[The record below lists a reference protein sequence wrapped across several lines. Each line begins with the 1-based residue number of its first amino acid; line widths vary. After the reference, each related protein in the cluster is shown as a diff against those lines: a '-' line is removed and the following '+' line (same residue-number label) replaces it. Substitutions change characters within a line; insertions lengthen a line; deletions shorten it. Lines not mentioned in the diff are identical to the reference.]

1 MNSGK
6 DFDDWRKAS
15 FSNGSGSCVETASLA
30 GSVAVRDTT
39 NRQGGTLVFTADTW
53 RAFTGKVRGEN

>member
-15 FSNGSGSCVETASLA
+15 FSNASGSCVETASLA

-39 NRQGGTLVFTADTW
+39 NRQGGALVFTADTW
-53 RAFTGKVRGEN
+53 RAFTGKARGEN